1 MSNSGGENGVVQQ
14 VRELL
19 RKFAEDGVVDPS
31 ILANAEV
38 ASWDRVTPKR
48 VMVATAQII
57 LRLRWENGLST
68 VEKVAPRDV
77 SFIPRSDLLEMTKM
91 LLGAKSSDV
100 FDGQVAKKLSLPNV
114 MRILIALFA
123 EESISDEEE
132 EYLLSSAVDVCE
144 ESLRDGDILRR
155 GFELGPWDISEI
167 DIEDLDLVD
176 MGGIMVPSA
185 PGMSC
190 LPVEVDGEMLAAT
203 LVQGDT
209 ALQLQAFNANSV
221 TVWNAVRA
229 EMISKMRAQGNSAE
243 TWVDRAGI
251 EIRATISVVTEPGV
265 IRAREIR
272 VFGSDGPGW
281 MLRAVVSGAGAAAGG
296 DDGWAYK
303 TFLGAVVVP
312 GALSRSGDV
321 IPLCTPAI

>member
-77 SFIPRSDLLEMTKM
+77 SFIPRSDLLEITKM

-100 FDGQVAKKLSLPNV
+100 LDGQVAKKLSLPNV

-123 EESISDEEE
+123 EESISEEDE

-144 ESLRDGDILRR
+144 ESLHDGDILRR
-155 GFELGPWDISEI
+155 GVELGPWDISEI

-190 LPVEVDGEMLAAT
+190 LPVEVDGEILAAT

-229 EMISKMRAQGNSAE
+229 DMISKMRAQGNSAE

-265 IRAREIR
+265 IGAREIR
-272 VFGSDGPGW
+272 VLGSDGPGW

-312 GALSRSGDV
+312 GALSRRGDV
-321 IPLCTPAI
+321 IPLSTPAI

>member
-100 FDGQVAKKLSLPNV
+100 FDGQVAKKFSLPNV
-114 MRILIALFA
+114 MRILTALFA
-123 EESISDEEE
+123 EESISEEEE
-132 EYLLSSAVDVCE
+132 EYLLSSAVDACE
-144 ESLRDGDILRR
+144 ESLRDGYILRR
-155 GFELGPWDISEI
+155 GFELGPWGIGEI

-209 ALQLQAFNANSV
+209 ALQLQAFNANSLS
-221 TVWNAVRA
+221 VWNAVRA
-229 EMISKMRAQGNSAE
+229 DMISNMRAQGNWAE

-251 EIRATISVVTEPGV
+251 EIRATISVVTEPGI

-272 VFGSDGPGW
+272 VLGSDGPGW
-281 MLRAVVSGAGAAAGG
+281 MLRAVVSGAGAAVGG

>member
-31 ILANAEV
+31 ILANSEV
-38 ASWDRVTPKR
+38 VSWGGVTPKR
-48 VMVATAQII
+48 VMVAAVQII

-77 SFIPRSDLLEMTKM
+77 SSIPRSDLLEITKM
-91 LLGAKSSDV
+91 LLGAKSGDAL
-100 FDGQVAKKLSLPNV
+100 DEQVAKRLSLPNV
-114 MRILIALFA
+114 MRILVALFG
-123 EESISDEEE
+123 EESISEEEE

-144 ESLRDGDILRR
+144 ESLGGGDILRR
-155 GFELGPWDISEI
+155 GVEVGPWDISEI
-167 DIEDLDLVD
+167 GMTGLDLVD
-176 MGGIMVPSA
+176 MGGVMVPSA

-190 LPVEVDGEMLAAT
+190 LPIEVDGEMLAAT

-209 ALQLQAFNANSV
+209 ALQIQAFNADAE
-221 TVWNAVRA
+221 TVWDAIRA
-229 EMISKMRAQGNSAE
+229 DMLSKLRAQGNSAE

-265 IRAREIR
+265 IGTREIR
-272 VFGSDGPGW
+272 VLGSDGPGW
-281 MLRAVVSGAGAAAGG
+281 MLRAVVSGAGAKSGG
-296 DDGWAYK
+296 DDEWAYR

-312 GALSRSGDV
+312 GELSRRGDV
-321 IPLCTPAI
+321 IPLHSPEI

>member
-272 VFGSDGPGW
+272 VLGSDGPGW

>member
-38 ASWDRVTPKR
+38 ASWDRVTLKR

-57 LRLRWENGLST
+57 LRIRWENGLPT
-68 VEKVAPRDV
+68 VEEVAPRDV
-77 SFIPRSDLLEMTKM
+77 YFIPRSDLLEMTKM
-91 LLGAKSSDV
+91 LLGAKSSDA
-100 FDGQVAKKLSLPNV
+100 FDGQVAKKLSLPNL
-114 MRILIALFA
+114 MRIIIALFA
-123 EESISDEEE
+123 EESISEEEE
-132 EYLLSSAVDVCE
+132 EYLISSAVDVCE
-144 ESLRDGDILRR
+144 ESLRDGNILRR

-167 DIEDLDLVD
+167 DIENLDLVD

-209 ALQLQAFNANSV
+209 ALQLQAFNANSA

-229 EMISKMRAQGNSAE
+229 DMISKMRAQGNSAE

-265 IRAREIR
+265 IRVREIR
-272 VFGSDGPGW
+272 VLGSDGPGW

-312 GALSRSGDV
+312 GALSRRSDV
-321 IPLCTPAI
+321 IPLYAPAI